1 MKTKMIL
8 ITVIALCLL
17 VGGMGCKDEPNV
29 IDIYHTWKFQG
40 FGNVTD
46 SSFEKVKLDCL
57 IDSCFI
63 LIFSKNGNFSGNTS
77 SNGISGSYAVE
88 GKKITIS
95 NLFGTKR
102 GEMGSGYK
110 YSDALRLIESYE
122 IYQNKLKLY
131 YNQGQNY
138 LLFNLLNK

>member
-46 SSFEKVKLDCL
+46 SSFENVKLDCL
-57 IDSCFI
+57 IDSC
-63 LIFSKNGNFSGNTS
+63 
-77 SNGISGSYAVE
+77 
-88 GKKITIS
+88 
-95 NLFGTKR
+95 
-102 GEMGSGYK
+102 
-110 YSDALRLIESYE
+110 E